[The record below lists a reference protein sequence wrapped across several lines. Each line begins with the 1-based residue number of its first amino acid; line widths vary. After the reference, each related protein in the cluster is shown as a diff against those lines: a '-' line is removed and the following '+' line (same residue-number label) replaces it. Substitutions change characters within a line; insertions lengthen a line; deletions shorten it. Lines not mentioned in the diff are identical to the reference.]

1 MKLYFAPG
9 ACALAA
15 QIVLRETSQEF
26 ELVRVDLKT
35 HLTIEGRDFHE
46 VNPKGYVPTLELDNG
61 EVFTEGA
68 MILQWLADQH
78 PEYEVIPLQGTKERY
93 KAIEWLNYIATEL
106 HKGMGPL
113 FASYFDDKARA
124 HILSTVHS
132 KLNFVNKHLEKNQY
146 LLGSNFSVAD
156 AYLYNI
162 LRWPQFLKIDISNYR
177 SIGTY
182 MGRIN
187 ARPSVQTSLQA
198 EKNS

>member
-46 VNPKGYVPTLELDNG
+46 VNPKGYVPTLELDSG

-78 PEYEVIPLQGTKERY
+78 PEYEVIPLHGTKERY
-93 KAIEWLNYIATEL
+93 QAIEWLNYIATEL

-113 FASYFDDKARA
+113 FGSYFDDKARA
-124 HILSTVHS
+124 HILSAVHG

-146 LLGSNFSVAD
+146 ILGSNFSVAD

-162 LRWPQFLKIDISNYR
+162 LRWPQFLKIDISGYQA
-177 SIGTY
+177 IGKF
-182 MGRIN
+182 MERIG
-187 ARPSVQTSLQA
+187 ARPSVQASLQA
-198 EKNS
+198 ERGA